1 MKTQRDKALLLR
13 DLHQGPEVLILPNIW
28 DCASARVVEE
38 AGFPVIATASA
49 SMSWAL
55 GYPDHQGAPR
65 DEMLYLTRRI
75 VASVQIPVTVDIEA
89 GYGDTVA
96 EVVETGRGVLAAG
109 AVGVN
114 LEDSDE
120 SGALMDMR
128 LQVEKIA
135 ALRALGDSEGVPLV
149 INARTDAFHP
159 GTLAPDQQ
167 FAEAVRRLNAYQAAG
182 ADCLFAPFVMDAPT
196 IAALIQSVN
205 GPLNILLLPGMPSI
219 PELEALGVRRVSTGP
234 VLFLG
239 AMTKARN
246 MMEHLREDGAFSM
259 AYADLISYP
268 EMNGLMM
275 R

>member
-1 MKTQRDKALLLR
+1 M
-13 DLHQGPEVLILPNIW
+13 PNVW

-120 SGALMDMR
+120 NGALMDMR

-159 GTLAPDQQ
+159 GTLASDQQ
-167 FAEAVRRLNAYQAAG
+167 FAEAVRRLNAYQDAG
-182 ADCLFAPFVMDAPT
+182 ADCLFAPFVMDMPT
-196 IAALIQSVN
+196 ISALVQAVN
-205 GPLNILLLPGMPSI
+205 GPLNILLLPGMPSVS
-219 PELEALGVRRVSTGP
+219 ELKTLGVGRVSTGP
-234 VLFLG
+234 GLYLA
-239 AMTKARN
+239 AMTTARR
-246 MMEHLREDGAFSM
+246 MGEHLREDGIYRMAGPGSM
-259 AYADLISYP
+259 TYP